1 MKVSVAG
8 VDLAIGGVDI
18 VSGAS
23 LEVSSG
29 SFHGIVGP
37 NGCGKST
44 LLRSIYRSLKPV
56 AGSIV
61 FDDADLWQALNAK
74 TAARR
79 RAVVTQDHIGDLDFS
94 VREVVAMGRTPHK
107 GIFDRDTSDDTDIVD
122 RALADVGMNWAS
134 RRVLNTLSGG
144 ERQRVLLA
152 RALAQQAPILILDE
166 PTNHLDVRAQ
176 VELLELVRSLG
187 MTTITALHDLDH
199 AASICD
205 AITVMQ
211 RGTVVATGPPL
222 GVLTAERIAAVFGVA
237 AHIGTHPLTGRV
249 QISVAPLQADTPTRD
264 RQRTT

>member
-1 MKVSVAG
+1 M
-8 VDLAIGGVDI
+8 
-18 VSGAS
+18 
-23 LEVSSG
+23 
-29 SFHGIVGP
+29 
-37 NGCGKST
+37 
-44 LLRSIYRSLKPV
+44 LRSIYRSLKPV

-61 FDDADLWQALNAK
+61 FDNADLWQALNAK

-107 GIFDRDTSDDTDIVD
+107 GIFDRDSSNDTNIVD

-134 RRVLNTLSGG
+134 RRALNTLSGG

-176 VELLELVRSLG
+176 VELLELIRSLG

-211 RGTVVATGPPL
+211 RGTVIATGPPL
-222 GVLTAERIAAVFGVA
+222 EVLTTERIADVFGVQ

-249 QISVAPLQADTPTRD
+249 QISVAPLRQDLPGATHTEVSGTLWGQPATPHV
-264 RQRTT
+264 